1 MASKKTLTAKNL
13 EALGVKRLA
22 ELLIEITTDDAAA
35 KRRLRLELAGR
46 EGPSAVS
53 GEVRKRLAT
62 IMRSHSFVDWE
73 RMPGLA
79 HDLETQRRAIVEQ
92 VAQRDPVEGL
102 DLMWRFLKLA
112 APVYERCDDSN
123 GMVGDIFD
131 LAAHD
136 LGEIAKRAKPRP
148 TTLAD
153 DVFQALVENDYGQ
166 YDSLIPGL
174 APALGRKGLERLKR
188 RMRSEL
194 PANSMVRRLAL
205 MGVADAQGDV
215 DAYVAQYDEETRK
228 VPQIAV
234 EIARRLLAAHR
245 AEEAWQ
251 ALEAAESRSTVRQG
265 RGWLDFEWD
274 DARIEVLDAL
284 GRHKDAQQA
293 RWVCFEGSLSPEH
306 LRAYLQRLP
315 DFDDIEAEERA
326 LDHVQNFENPIPAL
340 AFLVSWTTLD
350 RPSVASRPAL
360 DRAAELIV
368 RRAVEVDGNFYDVL
382 NSVADALSG
391 THPLA
396 ATLALRSMIDFALAR
411 ARSSRYGHAARH
423 LMTCSTLAA
432 AINDFG
438 AFETHDAYAARLRQ
452 EHGRKSSFW
461 SHVDSLARPS

>member
-22 ELLIEITTDDAAA
+22 ELLIEITTDDPAA

-46 EGPSAVS
+46 EGPSAV
-53 GEVRKRLAT
+53 
-62 IMRSHSFVDWE
+62 
-73 RMPGLA
+73 
-79 HDLETQRRAIVEQ
+79 
-92 VAQRDPVEGL
+92 
-102 DLMWRFLKLA
+102 
-112 APVYERCDDSN
+112 
-123 GMVGDIFD
+123 
-131 LAAHD
+131 
-136 LGEIAKRAKPRP
+136 
-148 TTLAD
+148 
-153 DVFQALVENDYGQ
+153 
-166 YDSLIPGL
+166 
-174 APALGRKGLERLKR
+174 
-188 RMRSEL
+188 
-194 PANSMVRRLAL
+194 
-205 MGVADAQGDV
+205 
-215 DAYVAQYDEETRK
+215 
-228 VPQIAV
+228 
-234 EIARRLLAAHR
+234 
-245 AEEAWQ
+245 
-251 ALEAAESRSTVRQG
+251 
-265 RGWLDFEWD
+265 
-274 DARIEVLDAL
+274 

-360 DRAAELIV
+360 NRAAELIV

-423 LMTCSTLAA
+423 LMTCSTLAT